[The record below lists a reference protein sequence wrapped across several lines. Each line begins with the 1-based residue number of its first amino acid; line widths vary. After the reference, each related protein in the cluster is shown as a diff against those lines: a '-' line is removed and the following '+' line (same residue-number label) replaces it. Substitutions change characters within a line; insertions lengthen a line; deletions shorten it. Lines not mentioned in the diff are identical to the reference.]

1 MDLEMFRSMTPE
13 EKAKTLRDPNLVK
26 NVKSQFAKPLSMETT
41 YEKNLSPYST
51 YTQNGKISERVGRLL
66 KNLAGNPKGMGRK
79 DAEPSSYMATD
90 AENQNNALAG
100 GAQNIMDPNGKL
112 LMTPIVDKVVGDEK
126 INSTAGVI
134 MTPEVVESL
143 KTQSDALANKRI
155 DLERERRMNEYDQ
168 RARARRMKVQDTL
181 EKTGLDRR

>member
-1 MDLEMFRSMTPE
+1 MDLEMLRAMTPE
-13 EKAKTLRDPNLVK
+13 AKMDMLRSFDATKSLAKESIKARP
-26 NVKSQFAKPLSMETT
+26 METS

-112 LMTPIVDKVVGDEK
+112 LMTPIVEEVKM
-126 INSTAGVI
+126 NSPAGVI

-143 KTQSDALANKRI
+143 KSQSDALSNKRM
-155 DLERERRMNEYDQ
+155 DLERRRRMNEYDQ
-168 RARARRMKVQDTL
+168 RAQARRSRVADTL
-181 EKTGLDRR
+181 TTTGLNR